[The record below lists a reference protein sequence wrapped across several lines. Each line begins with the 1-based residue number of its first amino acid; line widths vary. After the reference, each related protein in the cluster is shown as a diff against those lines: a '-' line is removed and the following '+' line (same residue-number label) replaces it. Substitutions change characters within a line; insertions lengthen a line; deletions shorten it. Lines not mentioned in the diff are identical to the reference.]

1 MPLKPDRWQKRFMV
15 LLIDF
20 DKYSDR
26 LTVAQARI
34 PERLRNR
41 VFILGSWS
49 EPEELKQELGC
60 SYENVGWGMAQDCR
74 EELIR
79 PVGTNFGA

>member
-1 MPLKPDRWQKRFMV
+1 MLELFCSTHAAEMDRWQKRFMV

-20 DKYSDR
+20 DKHSDR

-34 PERLRNR
+34 PKRLRNR

-49 EPEELKQELGC
+49 EPQELKQAFVC
-60 SYENVGWGMAQDCR
+60 SYENVGLGMA
-74 EELIR
+74 
-79 PVGTNFGA
+79 